1 MRKISKKVRITTLI
15 SLMLVLGGISLF
27 LFMVKQN
34 EKAMLNQEKGR
45 AAVVLADNETRV
57 LFFYKD
63 TCADCQKV
71 YPTVYEEDQ
80 GENNIVFI
88 NLNQPKNRHYIKT
101 YTLEKVPTFVTPKR
115 RYVGTDT
122 RKIQQLIAE
131 NNDERSED

>member
-1 MRKISKKVRITTLI
+1 
-15 SLMLVLGGISLF
+15 MLVLGGISLF

-34 EKAMLNQEKGR
+34 EKAMLNQEKER

-71 YPTVYEEDQ
+71 YSTVYEEDQ

-122 RKIQQLIAE
+122 KKIQQLIAE

>member
-34 EKAMLNQEKGR
+34 EKAMLNQEKER

-63 TCADCQKV
+63 TCADCQRSIRRFTKR
-71 YPTVYEEDQ
+71 T
-80 GENNIVFI
+80 
-88 NLNQPKNRHYIKT
+88 RAKT
-101 YTLEKVPTFVTPKR
+101 TL
-115 RYVGTDT
+115 YLS
-122 RKIQQLIAE
+122 I
-131 NNDERSED
+131 

>member
-1 MRKISKKVRITTLI
+1 MRKISKKVRITTLV

-34 EKAMLNQEKGR
+34 EKAMLNQEKER

-71 YPTVYEEDQ
+71 YPTVY
-80 GENNIVFI
+80 GV
-88 NLNQPKNRHYIKT
+88 H
-101 YTLEKVPTFVTPKR
+101 
-115 RYVGTDT
+115 GT
-122 RKIQQLIAE
+122 
-131 NNDERSED
+131 